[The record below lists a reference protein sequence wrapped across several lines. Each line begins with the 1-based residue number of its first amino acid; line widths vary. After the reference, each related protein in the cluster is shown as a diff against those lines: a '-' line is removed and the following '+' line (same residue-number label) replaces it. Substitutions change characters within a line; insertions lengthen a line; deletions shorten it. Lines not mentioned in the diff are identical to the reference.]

1 MRRGRK
7 GADSQTTKEELPV
20 LDPDT
25 AAGSDAVPLPAR
37 ILKAQY
43 LSSRDPLPGG
53 EKEQA
58 DGDSSSSSDEGD
70 VEIAGIRRVD
80 ESETGYEEEAK
91 RSDTEPV
98 DREAKPTNETKDQQT
113 HKAKDEEED
122 EQEKTNG
129 EKQKKADKAKKDKKP
144 KKDKKKGKK
153 GSEGE
158 NMPTTTTTTL
168 TGSPSQ
174 PWLTTN
180 GDKEQQKQGSL
191 KKTKRKPNE
200 LSTKQAAASAE

>member
-129 EKQKKADKAKKDKKP
+129 EKQKKGGQSEERQETEERQEERKERKRGRKHADDH
-144 KKDKKKGKK
+144 DHY
-153 GSEGE
+153 
-158 NMPTTTTTTL
+158 
-168 TGSPSQ
+168 
-174 PWLTTN
+174 TN
-180 GDKEQQKQGSL
+180 REPFTALAYDQW
-191 KKTKRKPNE
+191 
-200 LSTKQAAASAE
+200 